1 MLRGLRRHSAALPIA
16 CAALFV
22 ALGGSVWAATRI
34 DGHSIRA
41 GSLPGNRLVPGSLPG
56 NRLRVGAIPASR
68 LFAPGSI
75 TGTQVDAATLGQVPS
90 AVRADSAD
98 KAQQAARAL
107 HADSASNAERLNGH
121 SAGCEA
127 GLRPFA
133 GACWQL
139 EHSATALEA
148 PEAAAA
154 CAEVGGELPAALTL
168 AAFAAEPGVALAVG
182 DEWTGD
188 LTNFS
193 GLNKYGVMI
202 VSAEGKI
209 DMVVPTATKKFRCV
223 IPLVS

>member
-56 NRLRVGAIPASR
+56 NRLRVGAITANR
-68 LFAPGSI
+68 LAPGSI

-154 CAEVGGELPAALTL
+154 CAEAGGELPAALTL
-168 AAFAAEPGVALAVG
+168 AAFAAEPGVTLAVG

-188 LTNFS
+188 LTNAS
-193 GLNKYGVMI
+193 GVDAYSVFTVSSAGEVGFMI
-202 VSAEGKI
+202 S
-209 DMVVPTATKKFRCV
+209 TATRKFRCV